1 MQRLLILI
9 TFTVLAQ
16 VSSMA
21 SPTKLLKAMDM
32 IKMVESLQTV
42 EMGHS
47 ANSELNKIHAILTN
61 IELESLSEYQLE
73 IFENV
78 SDRAEKLQKKTI
90 ASTSSC
96 DYFNKIANKE
106 ITKIQNLITNK
117 KVYKSSMKA
126 RLLGQQ
132 VKDKKYCPQYT
143 EWTASIIKLFKNV

>member
-47 ANSELNKIHAILTN
+47 ANSELNKVHTILTN

-73 IFENV
+73 VFEDI
-78 SDRAEKLQKKTI
+78 SDRAEKLQKKTV

-143 EWTASIIKLFKNV
+143 EWTASIIKLFKRV